1 VSLCAYFASRFLAQ
15 KDLHRLPCDRTNEGN
30 ARTATYEAIAT
41 LAATAVPDQL
51 NFVSQAG
58 LAILSRS
65 EKLLEMRVS
74 EQR

>member
-1 VSLCAYFASRFLAQ
+1 VFL
-15 KDLHRLPCDRTNEGN
+15 LDRTNEGN

-51 NFVSQAG
+51 KFVSQAG

-65 EKLLEMRVS
+65 EKLLEMRVREDGCKES
-74 EQR
+74 ESFRG